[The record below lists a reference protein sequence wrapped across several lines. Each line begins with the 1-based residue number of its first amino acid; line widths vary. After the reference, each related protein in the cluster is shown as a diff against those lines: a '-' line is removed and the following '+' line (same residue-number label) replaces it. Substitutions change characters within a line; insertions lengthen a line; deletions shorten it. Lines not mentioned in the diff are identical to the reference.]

1 VNPPIGEGVGHRFT
15 NQDVCVSD
23 RQVGRALKVQAIG
36 ILSLC
41 LRRRLRAG
49 GGVSEQK
56 KTVNPKQILPNFNPG
71 TL

>member
-1 VNPPIGEGVGHRFT
+1 M
-15 NQDVCVSD
+15 CVSD